1 MYPPSVVKYE
11 VKICLQRAVNAPT
24 PHLISFTCT
33 PIWNESL
40 LTHFQKE
47 TSLSKVPADIWT
59 GNHVQ
64 INFGSWNHSVAN
76 LDQVQATLV
85 TYVIRDFPGMYWHGP
100 LLFGCCLMCWNVRLS
115 GNRTSFQK
123 FYRLSDPC
131 KYRMHRKW
139 IWSVYSLGN
148 TLELKI
154 KAAPR
159 TKNAFNYFFNVLLGL

>member
-100 LLFGCCLMCWNVRLS
+100 LFSDVVRCAEMCGLAVIEHLSKNFTDSPILANIGCTENE
-115 GNRTSFQK
+115 
-123 FYRLSDPC
+123 SDPF
-131 KYRMHRKW
+131 
-139 IWSVYSLGN
+139 
-148 TLELKI
+148 T
-154 KAAPR
+154 A
-159 TKNAFNYFFNVLLGL
+159 